1 VSGSLDKKKEKTVP
15 SFIKQR
21 WNIDGIFLPLVM
33 LEKLEKVS
41 EFVSPIKGEYSE
53 IILMVKLWITTDLD
67 MLEKVSESVS
77 PIKGEYPESRI

>member
-1 VSGSLDKKKEKTVP
+1 
-15 SFIKQR
+15 
-21 WNIDGIFLPLVM
+21 M